1 MISLL
6 LFVLTGL
13 VTGSVS
19 GGLWAGLDGVVLGG
33 SAGLVLGVT
42 CWAAGIAG
50 RQLRE
55 AQQGSQFADLV
66 EQDRVRY

>member
-1 MISLL
+1 MLSLL

-13 VTGSVS
+13 ITGGIG
-19 GGLWAGLDGVVLGG
+19 GGLWAGLDGIVLGG

-42 CWAAGIAG
+42 LWAAGVAG
-50 RQLRE
+50 RQLRQ
-55 AQQGSQFADLV
+55 AQQGSQFADLF